1 VLGGMLDCMSEHT
14 FISTAT
20 GRRPVSPPAAS
31 LAARLAAH
39 HWAPLPVV
47 LIAPF
52 MVVLDFFIV
61 NVAIPSMQSRLHAGS
76 GAVEWVIAG
85 YGLTFAIGLITAGR
99 LGDRFGRR
107 RMFSLGLLLFTIAS
121 LGCGLASSPAQL
133 VGARIAQ
140 GLAAALLMPQAL
152 AILGVIYE
160 GARRVQA
167 FSIYGMALGLAA
179 VSGQLIGGALI
190 QANPA
195 GLGWRTVFLINLPI
209 GVLGLVLAPRLVPES
224 RAEGAPRLDL
234 TGAGLVTLAL
244 TAIVLPLI
252 EGRTHGWP
260 PRTWLSLALSPL
272 LLYGFARHQR
282 RHASRGGEPLLHPSL
297 FRERAFTVGLIT
309 QLAFFSSMASFFL
322 VFALY
327 LQQGRGLDP
336 LEAGLVFTIMAGAYV
351 VASAQAPQ
359 LAARLGR
366 SLPITGALVL
376 AAGHG
381 LLAATVLDVG
391 TGHTVALLVPA
402 LLLIGAGMGL
412 ILTPLTSTVLA
423 NLTPASAGAASGAL
437 ATMQQIGNA
446 LGVAVTG
453 VIFYGT
459 LKHGLPHAFELSLAE
474 LAAVSIVVAACS
486 RLLPHTAKP

>member
-1 VLGGMLDCMSEHT
+1 MSEHT
-14 FISTAT
+14 FISSPT
-20 GRRPVSPPAAS
+20 GLRPVPQPAGS
-31 LAARLAAH
+31 FVARLAAH

-85 YGLTFAIGLITAGR
+85 YGLTFAVGLISAGR
-99 LGDRFGRR
+99 LGDRYGRR

-121 LGCGLASSPAQL
+121 AACGLASSPSLL

-152 AILGVIYE
+152 AIIGVVYA

-195 GLGWRTVFLINLPI
+195 GLGWRTVFLINIPI
-209 GVLGLVLAPRLVPES
+209 GIAGLALAPRLVPES
-224 RAEGAPRLDL
+224 RADGAPRLDL
-234 TGAGLVTLAL
+234 TGAALVTVAL
-244 TAIVLPLI
+244 TAVVLPLI
-252 EGRTHGWP
+252 EGRSHGWP
-260 PRTWLSLALSPL
+260 VWTLVSLATSPF
-272 LLYGFARHQR
+272 LLYGFAWHQR
-282 RHASRGGEPLLHPSL
+282 RLGHSGGEPLLHPSL
-297 FRERAFTVGLIT
+297 FRERAFTVGLIA
-309 QLAFFSSMASFFL
+309 QLTFFSTMASFFL

-336 LEAGLVFTIMAGAYV
+336 LQAGLVFTIMAVAYV
-351 VASAQAPQ
+351 VASARAPQ

-366 SLPITGALVL
+366 KLPTAGAVVL

-381 LLAATVLDVG
+381 VLAATVLDIG
-391 TGHTVALLVPA
+391 TGHTAALLVPA

-412 ILTPLTSTVLA
+412 VLTPLTSTVLA
-423 NLTPASAGAASGAL
+423 NLTPASAGGASGAL
-437 ATMQQIGNA
+437 STVQQIGNA
-446 LGVAVTG
+446 LGVAITG
-453 VIFYGT
+453 IIFYGA
-459 LKHGLPHAFELSLAE
+459 LERGLPHAFELSLAE
-474 LAAVSIVVAACS
+474 LAAVSLAVAACS
-486 RLLPHTAKP
+486 RLLPSPRSGDVT

>member
-1 VLGGMLDCMSEHT
+1 MSEHT
-14 FISTAT
+14 LISTPT
-20 GRRPVSPPAAS
+20 DDFPVSRPAAS

-85 YGLTFAIGLITAGR
+85 YGLTFAIGLITGGR

-121 LGCGLASSPAQL
+121 VACGLASSPAQL
-133 VGARIAQ
+133 VGARIGQ
-140 GLAAALLMPQAL
+140 GLAAALLAPQAL
-152 AILGVIYE
+152 ALLGVIYD
-160 GARRVQA
+160 GARRVHA

-195 GLGWRTVFLINLPI
+195 GLGWRSVFLINLPI
-209 GVLGLVLAPRLVPES
+209 GVLGLALAPRLVPES
-224 RAEGAPRLDL
+224 RADGAPGLDL

-252 EGRTHGWP
+252 EGRSHGWP
-260 PRTWLSLALSPL
+260 AWTWASLAASPFL
-272 LLYGFARHQR
+272 LTAFAGHQR
-282 RHASRGGEPLLHPSL
+282 RLDRLGGEPLLHPTL
-297 FRERAFTVGLIT
+297 FRERAFTVGLLA
-309 QLAFFSSMASFFL
+309 QFAFFSTMASFFL

-336 LEAGLVFTIMAGAYV
+336 LEAGLVFTIMASAYV

-359 LAARLGR
+359 LTHRLGR
-366 SLPITGALVL
+366 KLPIAGAVVL
-376 AAGHG
+376 AGGHS
-381 LLAATVLDVG
+381 LLAATVLDIG

-402 LLLIGAGMGL
+402 LVLIGAGMGL
-412 ILTPLTSTVLA
+412 VLTPLTNTVLA
-423 NLTPASAGAASGAL
+423 TLTPARAGAASGAL
-437 ATMQQIGNA
+437 STMQQIGNA
-446 LGVAVTG
+446 LGVALTG
-453 VIFYGT
+453 VIFYGA
-459 LKHGLPHAFELSLAE
+459 LERGLPRAFELSLVE
-474 LAAVSIVVAACS
+474 LAAVSVAVAACS
-486 RLLPHTAKP
+486 RLLPHTTKP

>member
-1 VLGGMLDCMSEHT
+1 MSENT
-14 FISTAT
+14 LISSAT
-20 GRRPVSPPAAS
+20 GLRPVPQPAGSFAS
-31 LAARLAAH
+31 RLAAH

-85 YGLTFAIGLITAGR
+85 YGLTFAIGLITGGR

-107 RMFSLGLLLFTIAS
+107 RMFSLGLLLFTLAS
-121 LGCGLASSPAQL
+121 AACGLASTPSLL

-140 GLAAALLMPQAL
+140 GLAAALLLPPAL

-160 GARRVQA
+160 GARRIQA

-190 QANPA
+190 QADPA
-195 GLGWRTVFLINLPI
+195 GLGWRTVFLINIPI
-209 GVLGLVLAPRLVPES
+209 GIAGLVLAPRLVPES
-224 RAEGAPRLDL
+224 RADGAPGLDL
-234 TGAGLVTLAL
+234 TGAGLVTAAL

-252 EGRTHGWP
+252 EGRSHGWP
-260 PRTWLSLALSPL
+260 LWTWLSLAASPFLLS
-272 LLYGFARHQR
+272 GFARHQR
-282 RHASRGGEPLLHPSL
+282 RLGRRGGEPLLHPHL
-297 FRERAFTVGLIT
+297 FRERAFTVGLIA

-336 LEAGLVFTIMAGAYV
+336 LKAGLVFTIMATAYV
-351 VASAQAPQ
+351 VASARAPQ
-359 LAARLGR
+359 LTARLGR
-366 SLPITGALVL
+366 RLPITGAVVL
-376 AAGHG
+376 AAGHA
-381 LLAATVLDVG
+381 LLAAIVLDIG

-402 LLLIGAGMGL
+402 LLLIGTGMGL
-412 ILTPLTSTVLA
+412 VLTPLTTTVLA
-423 NLTPASAGAASGAL
+423 NVSPTSAGAASGAL
-437 ATMQQIGNA
+437 NTMQQIGNA

-453 VIFYGT
+453 VIFYGAIE
-459 LKHGLPHAFELSLAE
+459 HGLSHAFELSLAE
-474 LAAVSIVVAACS
+474 LVAVSILVAAS
-486 RLLPHTAKP
+486 ARLLPRSTRA

>member
-1 VLGGMLDCMSEHT
+1 MSEHS

-20 GRRPVSPPAAS
+20 GPRSVPQPRAS
-31 LAARLAAH
+31 LAARVAAH

-61 NVAIPSMQSRLHAGS
+61 NVAIPAMPSRLHAGS

-85 YGLTFAIGLITAGR
+85 YGLTFAIGLITGGR
-99 LGDRFGRR
+99 LGDRYGRR

-121 LGCGLASSPAQL
+121 LGCGLASSPSLL
-133 VGARIAQ
+133 VGARIGQ

-160 GARRVQA
+160 GTRRVQA
-167 FSIYGMALGLAA
+167 FGIYGMALGLAA

-195 GLGWRTVFLINLPI
+195 GLGWRAVFLINLPI
-209 GVLGLVLAPRLVPES
+209 GLLGLLFAPRLVPES
-224 RAEGAPRLDL
+224 RAEGAPALDL
-234 TGAGLVTLAL
+234 TGAGLVTLGL

-252 EGRTHGWP
+252 EGRSQGWP
-260 PRTWLSLALSPL
+260 LWTWVSLTASPFL
-272 LLYGFARHQR
+272 VYGFVLQQRALAR
-282 RHASRGGEPLLHPSL
+282 RGGAPLLHPKL

-336 LEAGLVFTIMAGAYV
+336 LRAGLVFTILAGAYV
-351 VASAQAPQ
+351 VASAKAPE
-359 LAARLGR
+359 LTARLGR
-366 SLPITGALVL
+366 KLPIVGAVVL

-391 TGHTVALLVPA
+391 TGRNVALLVPA

-412 ILTPLTSTVLA
+412 ILTPLTHTVLA
-423 NLTPASAGAASGAL
+423 NLNPANAGAASGAL
-437 ATMQQIGNA
+437 STVQQVGNA

-459 LKHGLPHAFELSLAE
+459 IEHGLPHAFELSLAE
-474 LAAVSIVVAACS
+474 LAAVSVVVAACA
-486 RLLPHTAKP
+486 RLLPRHARS

>member
-1 VLGGMLDCMSEHT
+1 VLGGIFDFMSEQT

-20 GRRPVSPPAAS
+20 GLRSAPPHATS
-31 LAARLAAH
+31 LVARLAAH
-39 HWAPLPVV
+39 RWAPLPVV

-85 YGLTFAIGLITAGR
+85 YGLTFAIGLITGGR

-107 RMFSLGLLLFTIAS
+107 RMFCLGLLLFTIAS
-121 LGCGLASSPAQL
+121 AGCGLASSPSLL
-133 VGARIAQ
+133 VGARIVQ

-209 GVLGLVLAPRLVPES
+209 GAAGLVLAPRLIPES
-224 RAEGAPRLDL
+224 RAEGTPGLDL
-234 TGAGLVTLAL
+234 TGAGLVTLSL

-252 EGRTHGWP
+252 EGRSHGWP
-260 PRTWLSLALSPL
+260 LWTWVSLAASPL

-282 RHASRGGEPLLHPSL
+282 WLGRTGGEPLLDPKL
-297 FRERAFTVGLIT
+297 FRERAFTVGLIA

-336 LEAGLVFTIMAGAYV
+336 LRAGLVFTIMAGAYV

-359 LAARLGR
+359 LTVRLGR
-366 SLPITGALVL
+366 KLPITGALVL

-412 ILTPLTSTVLA
+412 VLTPLTNTVLA
-423 NLTPASAGAASGAL
+423 SLTPASAGAASGAL
-437 ATMQQIGNA
+437 TTMQQIGNA
-446 LGVAVTG
+446 LGVAITG

-474 LAAVSIVVAACS
+474 LAAVSILVAVVS

>member
-1 VLGGMLDCMSEHT
+1 MSEHSA
-14 FISTAT
+14 ISIVTEPP
-20 GRRPVSPPAAS
+20 PVSPPGAS
-31 LAARLAAH
+31 FAARLSAH
-39 HWAPLPVV
+39 HWAALPVV

-85 YGLTFAIGLITAGR
+85 YGLTFAIGLIIGGR

-121 LGCGLASSPAQL
+121 AGCGLAASPSQL
-133 VGARIAQ
+133 VGARIVQ

-190 QANPA
+190 QANLA

-209 GVLGLVLAPRLVPES
+209 GMLGLLLAPRLVPES
-224 RAEGAPRLDL
+224 RADGAPRLDL

-244 TAIVLPLI
+244 TAITLPLI
-252 EGRTHGWP
+252 EGRAHGWP
-260 PRTWLSLALSPL
+260 AWSWALLAVSPF
-272 LLYGFARHQR
+272 LLYGFACHQR
-282 RHASRGGEPLLHPSL
+282 WLGRRGGDPLLHPDL
-297 FRERAFTVGLIT
+297 FRERAFTVGLIA

-336 LEAGLVFTIMAGAYV
+336 LQAGLVFTIMAGAYV
-351 VASAQAPQ
+351 VASAQAQQ
-359 LAARLGR
+359 LTARLGR
-366 SLPITGALVL
+366 SVPIIAAVVL

-381 LLAATVLDVG
+381 LLAITVLDVG
-391 TGHTVALLVPA
+391 TGQTVALLVPA
-402 LLLIGAGMGL
+402 LVLIGTGMGFV
-412 ILTPLTSTVLA
+412 LTPLTNTVLT
-423 NLTPASAGAASGAL
+423 NLTPANAGAASGAL
-437 ATMQQIGNA
+437 TTMQQIGNA
-446 LGVAVTG
+446 LGVAITS

-459 LKHGLPHAFELSLAE
+459 IKHGLPHAFELSLVE
-474 LAAVSIVVAACS
+474 LAAVSLVVAACA
-486 RLLPHTAKP
+486 RLLPNTGKP